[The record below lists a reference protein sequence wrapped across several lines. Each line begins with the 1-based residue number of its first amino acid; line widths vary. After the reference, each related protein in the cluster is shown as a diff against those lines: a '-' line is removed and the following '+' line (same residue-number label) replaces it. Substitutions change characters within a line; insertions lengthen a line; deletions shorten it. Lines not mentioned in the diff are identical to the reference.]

1 MIVDLHIVLVVRSLK
16 IKKEK
21 IIKKTEDSRCIYQN
35 ELDKAYFQHDM
46 TCRDFKSLNRRA
58 AADKVLRDKP
68 FDIAKNS
75 KYDGYQFWLVLM
87 NSTFFDKKASGEIVK
102 NENISNKELTREYT
116 SQFFKKLRK
125 EK

>member
-1 MIVDLHIVLVVRSLK
+1 M
-16 IKKEK
+16 
-21 IIKKTEDSRCIYQN
+21 
-35 ELDKAYFQHDM
+35 AY
-46 TCRDFKSLNRRA
+46 RDFKSLNRRV